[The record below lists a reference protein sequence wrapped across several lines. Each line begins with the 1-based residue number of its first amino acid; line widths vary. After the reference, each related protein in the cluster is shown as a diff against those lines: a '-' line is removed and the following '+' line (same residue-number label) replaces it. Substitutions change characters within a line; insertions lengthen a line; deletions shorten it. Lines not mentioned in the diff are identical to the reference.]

1 MTRSVTVLDLA
12 VARPALVVAE
22 QEYEPWKCLLTVSSS
37 SSPGST
43 SHSSPPPVQHPVSV
57 FSVGVTTC
65 SWSGGAAGQLLQQ
78 QGVHVPADPGQLQL
92 GVVAV
97 PLPGEAAHQADV
109 GGAGLG
115 DSHLPLALVPEDGDG
130 DLGAGHHGH

>member
-1 MTRSVTVLDLA
+1 MTLSVTVLDLA

-57 FSVGVTTC
+57 SSVGVTTF

-78 QGVHVPADPGQLQL
+78 Q
-92 GVVAV
+92 
-97 PLPGEAAHQADV
+97 
-109 GGAGLG
+109 
-115 DSHLPLALVPEDGDG
+115 
-130 DLGAGHHGH
+130 

>member
-1 MTRSVTVLDLA
+1 MSVDSLQQQQPGVHLA
-12 VARPALVVAE
+12 QLAASCA
-22 QEYEPWKCLLTVSSS
+22 T
-37 SSPGST
+37 
-43 SHSSPPPVQHPVSV
+43 PVSV
-57 FSVGVTTC
+57 SSVGVTTC

-78 QGVHVPADPGQLQL
+78 QGVHVPADPGQLLL

-115 DSHLPLALVPEDGDG
+115 DSHLPLPLVPEDGDG
-130 DLGAGHHGH
+130 DLGAGQHGH